1 MRTVGDLRNE
11 AEVGYVRHNLRRVMD
26 LLGGDEVLD
35 EAPATELDVH
45 DLLLRGLPSRALNSL
60 LDRLIVLPR
69 NKSLEQA
76 VGISLRTYQRRSEQ
90 PDRPLSQEQSG
101 RTWKFAE
108 ILALATDVFGSQEE
122 AERWMERPAMALDQ
136 RRPIDLLATPAGV
149 GLVETLLKRIDYG
162 VYT

>member
-1 MRTVGDLRNE
+1 METIGAPRSE
-11 AEVGYVRHNLRRVMD
+11 AEASHAGHNFRRVTD
-26 LLGGDEVLD
+26 LLGGVEVLD
-35 EAPATELDVH
+35 EAPSTELDVH
-45 DLLLRGLPSRALNSL
+45 DLLLRGLPSRALSSL
-60 LDRLIVLPR
+60 LDSLIVLGK
-69 NKSLEQA
+69 NQSLEQA

-108 ILALATDVFGSQEE
+108 ILALATNVFGSQEE

-136 RRPIDLLATPAGV
+136 RRPIDLLATPAGI